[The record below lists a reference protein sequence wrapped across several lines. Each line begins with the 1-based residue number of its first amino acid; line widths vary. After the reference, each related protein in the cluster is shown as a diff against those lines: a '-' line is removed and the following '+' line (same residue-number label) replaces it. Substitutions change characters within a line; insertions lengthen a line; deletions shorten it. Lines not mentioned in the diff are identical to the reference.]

1 MQVKNKSFH
10 PWRWIISIILV
21 IAIIFGAAGGYF
33 FHVAEV
39 RANKSFIQGKSIKAG
54 APLYQQQE
62 DWKSY
67 DKALWNLK
75 AHDGTNLQGYYVKAD
90 QPTTKTALVI
100 HGFGVD
106 HQAMMPY
113 AAMFHKNGYNVLLI
127 DNRAAG
133 KSGGKYIGYGFL
145 EAQDAKE
152 WTQKIVQENG
162 NDSQIV
168 VMGASLGGA
177 TTMMLSGMNPPK
189 QVKAYVED
197 AGYNSISEE
206 LLFQANS
213 MYHLPKW
220 LAKPLVKVVSLYSKI
235 FAGYSYKQGEVSQY
249 LAKNNRP
256 MMFIHGAEDSFVPTK
271 FVYDNYRAQKGP
283 KQLLVVPNAEH
294 VKSYATLTKKYEQK
308 VEKFLNNYIKQ

>member
-1 MQVKNKSFH
+1 MSVKNKSIR

-21 IAIIFGAAGGYF
+21 IAIILGAAGGYF

-39 RANKSFIQGKSIKAG
+39 RSHKDFIKGGAIKAG
-54 APLYQQQE
+54 EPLYQKQE
-62 DWKSY
+62 AWKAF
-67 DKALWNLK
+67 DKQTWKLT
-75 AHDGTNLQGYYVKAD
+75 AHDGTNLQGYYVKAE

-106 HQAMMPY
+106 HQAMTPY
-113 AAMFHKNGYNVLLI
+113 ATMFHEQGYNVLLI

-145 EAQDAKE
+145 EAQDVKQ
-152 WTQKIVQENG
+152 WTQKIVQKNG
-162 NDSQIV
+162 DDTQIV

-206 LLFQANS
+206 LLFQANA

-220 LAKPLVKVVSLYSKI
+220 LANPLVKIVSLYSKI
-235 FAGYSYKQGEVSQY
+235 FAGYSFKQGEVSQY
-249 LAKNNRP
+249 LAKNERP
-256 MMFIHGAEDSFVPTK
+256 MMFIHGSDDTFVPTK
-271 FVYDNYRAQKGP
+271 FVYENYHAQKGP
-283 KQLLVVPNAEH
+283 KELLVVPHAEH
-294 VKSYATLTKKYEQK
+294 VKSYAELTNKYEQK
-308 VEKFLNNYIKQ
+308 VEKFLSDYIK